1 MSGMSM
7 TPSVLSLFVEWSK
20 MSLWM
25 MGPIGLVISLRH
37 RKSPLFLLTSLVGF
51 LAVWVLFGMPL
62 ALLIHAVTNSLTDSR
77 SALVSAILLIAVG
90 AYQFSPLHK
99 RVLSKCVNTPES
111 PQYFFGLRIGA
122 SCLLGCAPLMIALF
136 IYLAAP
142 NWVMITAALLMVVEF
157 LFPTKSLWARA
168 IGVFSICTS
177 ILFATAAPSS
187 AEIPSQ
193 QLHLE
198 QHSHH
203 SMN

>member
-1 MSGMSM
+1 
-7 TPSVLSLFVEWSK
+7 

-25 MGPIGLVISLRH
+25 MGPIALVISLRH

-51 LAVWVLFGMPL
+51 LAVWVLFGIPL
-62 ALLIHAVTNSLTDSR
+62 SLLLHAATNSLTNSH

-99 RVLSKCVNTPES
+99 RALSKCVNTPES
-111 PQYFFGLRIGA
+111 PQNFFGIRAGI
-122 SCLLGCAPLMIALF
+122 SCLVGCAPLMIALF
-136 IYLAAP
+136 IYMSAP
-142 NWVMITAALLMVVEF
+142 NWVMILAALLMIAEYA
-157 LFPTKSLWARA
+157 FPTKTFWPRT
-168 IGVFSICTS
+168 IGVFSVSTS
-177 ILFATAAPSS
+177 ILFFTATPSS